1 MSCLR
6 FTAERLADFQIGTT
20 FNNPSVT
27 APVLGAYSVCAS
39 QGDALG
45 AGKTKDFACDSTGR
59 YVIVQLK
66 GANFLTLCEVEVYG
80 GMNSEKVQYTQT
92 K

>member
-1 MSCLR
+1 MSRLQ

-27 APVLGAYSVCAS
+27 APVIGEYSVCAS
-39 QGDALG
+39 QGAALDAG
-45 AGKTKDFACDSTGR
+45 ETKDFVCDAKGR

-66 GANFLTLCEVEVYG
+66 GANYLTLCEVEVYG
-80 GMNSEKVQYTQT
+80 GMNSE
-92 K
+92 